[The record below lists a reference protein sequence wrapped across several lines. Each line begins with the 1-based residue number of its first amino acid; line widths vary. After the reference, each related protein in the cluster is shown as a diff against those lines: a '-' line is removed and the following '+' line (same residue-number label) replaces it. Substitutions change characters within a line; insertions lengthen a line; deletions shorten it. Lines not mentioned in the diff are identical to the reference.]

1 MRDNNSDKWG
11 FLRKKAVYDLT
22 NTYGVLYEQIPEAV
36 IQEYIERLENQGYT
50 D

>member
-1 MRDNNSDKWG
+1 MRNNDSSTWG

-22 NTYGVLYEQIPEAV
+22 NTYGVLYEQIPEET
-36 IQEYIERLENQGYT
+36 IEEYIEHLKELGHT